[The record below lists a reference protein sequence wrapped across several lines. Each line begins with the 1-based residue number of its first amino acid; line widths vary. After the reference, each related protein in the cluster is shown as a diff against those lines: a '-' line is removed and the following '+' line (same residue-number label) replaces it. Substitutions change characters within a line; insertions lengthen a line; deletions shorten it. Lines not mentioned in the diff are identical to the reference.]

1 MPDGGWLIVRSD
13 GSLAALGAAFVCAQA
28 HGVHGNA
35 LVFGGLPTVQPCPT
49 IGLQGLVVDGG
60 DFSSI

>member
-1 MPDGGWLIVRSD
+1 MRSD